1 LWGSIGYATGSAQG
15 AALAAKELEEEK
27 GEKHRTILL
36 TGEGSFQLTAQEV
49 STMIR
54 RKLKPIIFLIVNE
67 GYTIERMIHGM
78 NAEYNDVQEW
88 KWKDLVPAFG
98 AKEGEYK
105 TYTIKSREELD
116 QLMADDNFNSAP
128 YLQFVEMYMPK
139 EDAPEALKLTASAAE
154 RRNAKVQA

>member
-98 AKEGEYK
+98 AKEGQYK
-105 TYTIKSREELD
+105 TYTVKTREELD
-116 QLMADDNFNSAP
+116 TLMADDNFNAAP

-154 RRNAKVQA
+154 RRNAKAA